1 MLHVSERL
9 KEAIPEAPI
18 IAYRRPRNL
27 RDLLVRAELKPI
39 SEDTEHNG
47 NSPCNNRRFKTCQHI
62 KVIQTLSKALSLA
75 SLTQCLHP
83 PPARRKILPTSS
95 SAGSA
100 ENSMSGKQRM
110 PYTSASMVID
120 RTSERIKQRNQ

>member
-18 IAYRRPRNL
+18 IAYRRPRNF

-39 SEDTEHNG
+39 SEDTGHNG
-47 NSPCNNRRFKTCQHI
+47 NSPCNNRRCKTCHTSRL
-62 KVIQTLSKALSLA
+62 QTFSKALSLA
-75 SLTQCLHP
+75 SLTQYLHP
-83 PPARRKILPTSS
+83 PPARRKILSTSS
-95 SAGSA
+95 SVGSA